1 MVNIQPINNHELF
14 VRAWGWFMVNP
25 TKGKE
30 SVTNSPSASYCLLL
44 AELPESF
51 KTPDEKPTASTAWEE
66 THGTWGTVQNLKP
79 KQESFF
85 AHTDR
90 PLRSLLGFFN
100 FHVTST
106 WESQGRLRCTDTG
119 VANKFFPSCIA
130 FWNSHQIWNFQHQM
144 PSFQQHWHAHFFFN
158 LQHTA
163 SSLLGSSFCM

>member
-1 MVNIQPINNHELF
+1 MRSTDKYFCQFGFIHCQFFRGRRQGRQPLNNHELF

-106 WESQGRLRCTDTG
+106 
-119 VANKFFPSCIA
+119 
-130 FWNSHQIWNFQHQM
+130 
-144 PSFQQHWHAHFFFN
+144 
-158 LQHTA
+158 
-163 SSLLGSSFCM
+163 